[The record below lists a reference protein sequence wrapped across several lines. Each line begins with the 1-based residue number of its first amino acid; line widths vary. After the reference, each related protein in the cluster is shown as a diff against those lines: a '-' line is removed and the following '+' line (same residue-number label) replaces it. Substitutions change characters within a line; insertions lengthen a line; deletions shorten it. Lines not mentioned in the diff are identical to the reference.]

1 MTREDAVTLHIA
13 RSGDAAPP
21 QDARIRRCPRR
32 KCQGVPA
39 VPLAYEML
47 EMYGSTLRRAVM
59 DILFVVVTI
68 AFFAVAWAYT
78 VACEKI

>member
-1 MTREDAVTLHIA
+1 
-13 RSGDAAPP
+13 
-21 QDARIRRCPRR
+21 
-32 KCQGVPA
+32 
-39 VPLAYEML
+39 ML